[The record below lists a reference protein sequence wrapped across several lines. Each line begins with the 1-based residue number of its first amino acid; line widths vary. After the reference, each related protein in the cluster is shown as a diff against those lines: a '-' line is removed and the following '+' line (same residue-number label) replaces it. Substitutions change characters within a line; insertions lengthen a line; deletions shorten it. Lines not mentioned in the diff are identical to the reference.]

1 MKISATIVKN
11 SLPARAMLRNLPTQL
26 KLSYMLRWSIIFFV
40 IAIIAAIFGF
50 GGIAEGAASI
60 AKVLFFIFL
69 ALFIIAILFGATLFK
84 K

>member
-1 MKISATIVKN
+1 
-11 SLPARAMLRNLPTQL
+11 
-26 KLSYMLRWSIIFFV
+26 MLRWAATFFI

-69 ALFIIAILFGATLFK
+69 IGFIIVIAFGATLFK

>member
-1 MKISATIVKN
+1 MKT
-11 SLPARAMLRNLPTQL
+11 SLPARVMLTNLPTQL
-26 KLSYMLRWSIIFFV
+26 NLEYMLRWSIIFFV